1 MDRIGSMKAPRMLAA
16 AAAAVLVVAGCS
28 GGSATPAP
36 SAAVSAAASGAA
48 SSAPSV
54 ATTPAPTAAPSV
66 AVSTQVPVGSCAD
79 MATVGEAVRNAD
91 HYIATAKIE
100 ATQIE
105 AALPGASAEDA
116 GFSLEMTMSFQKPD
130 RTHVSTGGLFEA
142 ISIGS
147 DTWISMFGSGQW
159 VKSDPT
165 DSAGSSD
172 VFGSTF
178 DSSGLEPLTEIPAD
192 LDLPGDSTCVVGYKV
207 SVPPVVSGGEGN
219 PLGQLGDAA
228 AFVVRVDEGTGL
240 PQSMAFIL
248 DPAKAQAGAPMSIV
262 FTFDYDTPV
271 DIQPPD
277 PSTIVEGGGGIP
289 FPSGMTIPSF
299 ELPSINP

>member
-1 MDRIGSMKAPRMLAA
+1 MDGIGSMTVPRMLAA
-16 AAAAVLVVAGCS
+16 TAAIVLVVAGCS
-28 GGSATPAP
+28 GSSATPAP
-36 SAAVSAAASGAA
+36 SAAASAAASGAA
-48 SSAPSV
+48 ASSAPSV
-54 ATTPAPTAAPSV
+54 ITTPAPTAAPSV
-66 AVSTQVPVGSCAD
+66 AVATQVPAGSCAD
-79 MATVGEAVRNAD
+79 MAKLGDAMKNVD
-91 HYIATAKIE
+91 HYVATAKIGM
-100 ATQIE
+100 
-105 AALPGASAEDA
+105 ALPGASAGDA
-116 GFSLEMTMSFQKPD
+116 GFSLEMTMAFQKPD
-130 RTHVSTGGLFEA
+130 RTRISTGGLFEA

-147 DTWISMFGSGQW
+147 DSWMSMFGSDQW

-165 DSAGSSD
+165 DSTGSSD

-178 DSSGLEPLTEIPAD
+178 DSSGLQPLDEIPAD

-207 SVPPVVSGGEGN
+207 SVPPVVSGGESN

-228 AFVVRVDEGTGL
+228 AFVVRVDQGTGL
-240 PQSMAFIL
+240 PQAMAFIL
-248 DPAKAQAGAPMSIV
+248 DPAAAQAGSPMSIV

-277 PSTIVEGGGGIP
+277 PSKIVEGGGGLP